1 MNPLE
6 AAALI
11 ALLALPLHFAVQ
23 WHLAR
28 LEDPRYLRTQGIVV
42 VRESVLD
49 AHGDAIG
56 EYRGHPIWRTI
67 EFKGMQYRY
76 SRVTERS
83 RKESIGR
90 GELYLDPGLVYVTD

>member
-28 LEDPRYLRTQGIVV
+28 LEDPRYLRTQGIVM
-42 VRESVLD
+42 VRQSALG
-49 AHGDAIG
+49 AHGETIG
-56 EYRGHPIWRTI
+56 EYMGHPIWRSV
-67 EFKGMQYRY
+67 EFKGMQYRFSHVAA
-76 SRVTERS
+76 SRNKER
-83 RKESIGR
+83 IGR
-90 GELYLDPGLVYVTD
+90 GEMYLDPGIVYVTD